1 MLVLTR
7 KTGEAIVLNPG
18 TSNEV
23 VIRIGRGKNGHIR
36 LAIDAPD
43 EVKIVRE
50 ELLEGK
56 TDG

>member
-23 VIRIGRGKNGHIR
+23 VIRIVRYKAGHVTVG
-36 LAIDAPD
+36 IDAPD

>member
-23 VIRIGRGKNGHIR
+23 VIRIVRYKAGHVTVG
-36 LAIDAPD
+36 IDAPD
-43 EVKIVRE
+43 KVKIVRE
-50 ELLEGK
+50 ELLEQE
-56 TDG
+56 